1 MWFAVILVI
10 MVMVMV
16 IIMMNKMVMKMIL
29 EENARPVGKD
39 AAEVQRTSST
49 LPLKVHFVD
58 FVRFVSKSF

>member
-1 MWFAVILVI
+1 MVI
-10 MVMVMV
+10 M
-16 IIMMNKMVMKMIL
+16 MMNKMVMKMIL

-49 LPLKVHFVD
+49 LSLKVHFVD